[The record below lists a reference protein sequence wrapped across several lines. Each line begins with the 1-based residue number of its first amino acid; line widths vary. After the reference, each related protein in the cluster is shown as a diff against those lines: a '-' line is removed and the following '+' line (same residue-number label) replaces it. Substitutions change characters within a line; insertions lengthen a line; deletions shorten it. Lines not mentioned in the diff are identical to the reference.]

1 MTAKA
6 IDMRWCEGDLPTGPG
21 LDGMARALALVE
33 SASPAELRA
42 CASGILQASH
52 QLAWVSCL
60 YLDGSGRWLGGDGLG
75 GDDSDMRFDCDDF
88 RHPYA
93 HAIRQG
99 KPLRLGLLEARSR
112 LDHADF
118 QAQVAALS
126 GGLQLVVRPLR
137 ALDGKREWLGA
148 LAMAGEAATLARL
161 EADGEFAAF
170 EALLCRLWA
179 GLTRHQ
185 GERQREASL
194 RQSLAQL
201 SDGAR
206 RQALA
211 ERLAADLLGGS
222 KAMQA
227 LRSQVVRAAET
238 NLAVL
243 LQGETGTGKDRVAR
257 AIHQF
262 SARSQG
268 AFMAINCAAIPES
281 LLESELFGHAKGA
294 FSGADQA
301 REGLISQADGGTLF
315 LDEIGDMPLPLQA
328 KLLRVLENGRYRPLG
343 SSEERRAD
351 LRLVAATHQP
361 LRERIRDQ
369 RFRADLYYRLG
380 QFPLTLPPLR
390 ERSEDIG
397 ELAEAFVANFCARE
411 GRDEM
416 GITPAALRLLRERDY
431 PGNVRELK
439 NLIDYACA
447 MTRPGEDVAPTA
459 LPERADT
466 EANDDGDAVRT
477 PPFSATAD
485 SVQDLR
491 RALRDYEA
499 ELIRQRLLL
508 FDGNRALAAE
518 SLGLPKRTLAHKC
531 RLLELD
537 AK

>member
-42 CASGILQASH
+42 CAGGILQASH
-52 QLAWVSCL
+52 ALAWVSCL
-60 YLDGSGRWLGGDGLG
+60 YLDGSGRWLGSDGN
-75 GDDSDMRFDCDDF
+75 DVRFDCDDF

-148 LAMAGEAATLARL
+148 LAMAGEAASLARL

-257 AIHQF
+257 AIHRL
-262 SARSQG
+262 SGRREG

-294 FSGADQA
+294 FSGADRA

-315 LDEIGDMPLPLQA
+315 LDEVGDMPLPLQA
-328 KLLRVLENGRYRPLG
+328 KLLRALQEGEVEPLG
-343 SSEERRAD
+343 SNEIKCVDVR
-351 LRLVAATHQP
+351 VMAATS
-361 LRERIRDQ
+361 RDLEAMVEEGS
-369 RFRADLYYRLG
+369 FRSDLYYRLNVLRI
-380 QFPLTLPPLR
+380 QVPPLR
-390 ERSEDIG
+390 ERLADLGILCETLLGRIAAESGEPRAEITSEAVALLQRHSWPGNIRELRNVLEQTLALNEACSVIDVP
-397 ELAEAFVANFCARE
+397 ELRTAPPHASMTNPLPPPTSAVRPLAEVVL
-411 GRDEM
+411 
-416 GITPAALRLLRERDY
+416 AAERD
-431 PGNVRELK
+431 
-439 NLIDYACA
+439 
-447 MTRPGEDVAPTA
+447 A
-459 LPERADT
+459 LH
-466 EANDDGDAVRT
+466 N
-477 PPFSATAD
+477 
-485 SVQDLR
+485 
-491 RALRDYEA
+491 
-499 ELIRQRLLL
+499 
-508 FDGNRALAAE
+508 ALAACGGNK
-518 SLGLPKRTLAHKC
+518 SRAARMLGIPRSVLYDKLA
-531 RLLELD
+531 RLSEKPD
-537 AK
+537 M